1 MREYNTTDFIKQK
14 NTKNSKIIIK
24 NDPTEEDVVRIID
37 MLIKSGF
44 RQYLELADQSE
55 QRYNEPNLK

>member
-24 NDPTEEDVVRIID
+24 NDPTEEDIVRIID
-37 MLIKSGF
+37 MLVKSGL
-44 RQYLELADQSE
+44 RQYLELADQ
-55 QRYNEPNLK
+55 R